1 MLLSKNCG
9 VEESSAPFS
18 NHFFKGVPSMRYKR
32 EEPFRYEFNP
42 PLSCTFSI
50 VEIDN
55 KNVNTGN
62 ADGQIID
69 LSPKGV
75 KLVSKLNI
83 PLGKQE
89 VKIKLNFRINIETIY
104 VVGILVWRKELNHL
118 GFQYGVKF
126 VNISVLPEVIMEEL
140 KIFIK
145 QKMVS
150 KITKKG

>member
-1 MLLSKNCG
+1 
-9 VEESSAPFS
+9 
-18 NHFFKGVPSMRYKR
+18 MRYKR

-55 KNVNTGN
+55 KNINTGN
-62 ADGQIID
+62 ADGHIID

-75 KLVSKLNI
+75 KLTSKLNI

-89 VKIKLNFRINIETIY
+89 VKIKLNFRINIDMIY

-140 KIFIK
+140 KTFIK
-145 QKMVS
+145 QKS
-150 KITKKG
+150 YQ